1 MKRSEHLFRVLLIE
15 VLLSAV
21 LALGL
26 FSMLSPAEASD
37 LKADEEVIFF
47 PTAAYLNAE
56 NNRWVVPV
64 HGWVFEPEEDSI
76 WMSVLVEELL
86 RWLELRSELAD
97 EEIFRRRARLF
108 LVDNERGKTYD
119 LRSAGHAF
127 TTLSSGPE
135 GHFRQTVEIDR
146 DRAARHQEGNWLP
159 FEVVSRISGGRK
171 RGGQVQLIPPK
182 GLSVI
187 SDLDDTIKESG
198 VLDKEELLVN
208 TFLKEF
214 RPVEGMPEVYQSW
227 AKEGAVF
234 HYVSGSP
241 WQLYPFLADFMSR
254 EGFPSGSFDLRGFRV
269 KDRTFFNLFASPEET
284 KIPAIEAIFS
294 RYPDRQFILVG
305 DSGEKDPEVYGEIAR
320 NHPEQVVRIFI
331 RNVPGGDVSMERLD
345 QAFRDVAQ
353 DRWRLFKNGGQLNGI
368 TAEETGL

>member
-1 MKRSEHLFRVLLIE
+1 LIE
-15 VLLSAV
+15 RFEEIANAWLIVVFLPVVFTLLAFPMASLVA
-21 LALGL
+21 
-26 FSMLSPAEASD
+26 ASD
-37 LKADEEVIFF
+37 LKVDEEILFF
-47 PTAAYLNAE
+47 PTAAYLDVE
-56 NNRWVVPV
+56 NNSWIVPV

-76 WMSVLVEELL
+76 WRTALVGEFLQ
-86 RWLELRSELAD
+86 WLELAPELKD
-97 EEIFRRRARLF
+97 KEIFRRRARMF
-108 LVDNERGKTYD
+108 LVDNERGKIFD
-119 LRSAGHAF
+119 LRSAGFSF
-127 TTLSSGPE
+127 TTLSSEPE
-135 GHFRQTVEIDR
+135 GHFRQTVKIDR

-187 SDLDDTIKESG
+187 SDLDDTIKISG

-254 EGFPSGSFDLRGFRV
+254 EGFPPGSFDLRSFRV

-294 RYPDRQFILVG
+294 RYPGRQFILVG

-320 NHPEQVVRIFI
+320 NHLGQVVRVFI
-331 RNVPGGDVSMERLD
+331 RDVPGSDVSKERLES
-345 QAFRDVAQ
+345 AFRDVGQ
-353 DRWRLFKNGGQLNGI
+353 DRWRVFKDAGELQGAVI
-368 TAEETGL
+368 ED